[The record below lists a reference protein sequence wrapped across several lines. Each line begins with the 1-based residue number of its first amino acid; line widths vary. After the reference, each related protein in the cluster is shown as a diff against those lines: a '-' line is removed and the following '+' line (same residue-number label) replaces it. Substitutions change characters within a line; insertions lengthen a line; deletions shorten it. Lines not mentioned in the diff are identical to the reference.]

1 MTKDLFKETDNP
13 NLTTA
18 WKVQSSLL
26 QKQMP
31 SYEQAASVSSFF
43 MCRWLS
49 NNKVSIPIAAVIN
62 RDYNVPEAVQYI
74 FANDYIEL
82 TQMRQKVKFISF
94 SKDKMNPMMKKI
106 LDNISRFYN
115 VSEPQAVEYFN
126 LMDDASRDRMMDM
139 YNEGIQK

>member
-26 QKQMP
+26 QNQMP
-31 SYEQAASVSSFF
+31 SYEQASSVSSFF

-62 RDYNVPEAVQYI
+62 RDYNTPEAVQYL

-82 TQMRQKVKFISF
+82 TSMRKKVKFISF
-94 SKDKMNPMMKKI
+94 SKDKINPMMKKI
-106 LDNISRFYN
+106 LDNIQRYYN
-115 VSEPQAVEYFN
+115 VNQNQSVEYFN
-126 LMDDASRDRMMDM
+126 LMNDEQKDRLMDM